1 MDIQTQFSKFATSY
15 SQKNIIQKKIIQ
27 KYSKLLDNRS
37 ILDLGCGN
45 GSLLCYTTPKEY
57 IGIDFSQN
65 MLSIHP
71 NKNVFCFD
79 FNTNECWEFIKNQN
93 FDILV
98 SFSALSMTC
107 SKGHKV
113 SSKSKDTALILI
125 YFFWS

>member
-1 MDIQTQFSKFATSY
+1 MDNRVIVQSRTSWGDR
-15 SQKNIIQKKIIQ
+15 KKI
-27 KYSKLLDNRS
+27 LDKIIDRYKTHLQNYS

-79 FNTNECWEFIKNQN
+79 FNR
-93 FDILV
+93 
-98 SFSALSMTC
+98 
-107 SKGHKV
+107 
-113 SSKSKDTALILI
+113 
-125 YFFWS
+125 